1 MLRFLVLA
9 LVLINGVYF
18 AWSQDLLQVYGF
30 APAQQTEP
38 QRLVEQIKPEALR
51 RLTSQ
56 ELRLAEAAAPVAGQ
70 PGVCLQVGLFDEPQS
85 ELLRATLASSLPVD
99 AWQLET
105 AVEPARW
112 IVYLG
117 KYASAQMLVQKRSE
131 LAGLNVRVE
140 PLSNPA
146 LQFGLSLGSF
156 ETQAAAD
163 AELVAL
169 RERGV
174 RTARVLQER
183 AELRG
188 MLLRLPAADDT
199 LRARLDELRPVLA
212 GKVWRPCQ

>member
-1 MLRFLVLA
+1 MLRSLVLA

-18 AWSQDLLQVYGF
+18 AWSQGLLQVYGF

-38 QRLVEQIKPEALR
+38 QRLGEQIKPEALR

-56 ELRLAEAAAPVAGQ
+56 ELRLAEAAPVAGQ
-70 PGVCLQVGLFDEPQS
+70 PGVCLQAGLFDEPQS
-85 ELLRATLASSLPVD
+85 ELLRATLASALPVD
-99 AWQLET
+99 AWQLDA

-131 LAGLNVRVE
+131 LAALNVRVE

-183 AELRG
+183 TELRG